1 MTDFF
6 LLNKNH
12 SNNSIMKT
20 SITLCFIF
28 FLSFASNAQQKNI
41 DSILQKIGTEKN
53 PNIRIDIIYALYF
66 NTIETNPASGI
77 EQQQKVLLLS
87 QQQKDK
93 IGEAMALSMTGANYR
108 QLGNTIKAME
118 YNFKALEMAEQTG
131 NLKLI
136 AVINNALGNIYNDRE
151 DFVKAIERYG
161 VSEAAATKIKD
172 EKIQSFALVN
182 LGTAN
187 LLSNKLDAALSFTQ
201 RAYELCLRNNYTDY
215 LSSILTQLG
224 SIQGKLNNPTLAVSY
239 YNLAIIEAKKTNYPR
254 LFYFAYNGLAKYYF
268 DNKNNDSSI
277 VYAKKAVEAVKYSN
291 FPNLMVK
298 PAKMLLDLYEN
309 TNSDSAIKYFKLYR
323 DANENLF
330 STKAIQQTQLMT
342 LEEEIRQRELSTEK
356 KTAAENRKHNIQY
369 VLIAI
374 GIVTFIILYLLLSR
388 RIITNTKVIEFFGV
402 VALLIVFE
410 FLNLFLHPLLENITN
425 HSPFLMLLALVCIA
439 SLLVPLHH
447 KLEHWATKKLVEK
460 NKRIRLASAK
470 KTIEELEKNG

>member
-1 MTDFF
+1 MKIIITCTIA
-6 LLNKNH
+6 LLQ
-12 SNNSIMKT
+12 I
-20 SITLCFIF
+20 FICY
-28 FLSFASNAQQKNI
+28 AQDL
-41 DSILQKIGTEKN
+41 DSVLRKIAVEKN

-66 NTIETNPASGI
+66 NTLETDPTTGI
-77 EQQQKVLLLS
+77 EHQQKVLALS
-87 QQQKDK
+87 LQQKDK
-93 IGEAMALSMTGANYR
+93 IGESMALSMTGANYR
-108 QLGNTIKAME
+108 QLGNSIKAME
-118 YNFKALEMAEQTG
+118 YNFKALAIAEQTG

-151 DFVKAIERYG
+151 DFVKAIQLYE
-161 VSEAAATKIKD
+161 VSETAASKIKD

-187 LLSNKLDAALSFTQ
+187 LLSNKLGAALTFTQ

-224 SIQGKLNNPTLAVSY
+224 NIQGKLNNPTLAVSY
-239 YNLAIIEAKKTNYPR
+239 YNLAIVEAKKTNYPR

-268 DNKNNDSSI
+268 ANKNNDSSI
-277 VYAKKAVEAVKYSN
+277 VYAKKAIEAMQHSN
-291 FPNLMVK
+291 FPNLMVS
-298 PAKMLLDLYEN
+298 PAKMLLDMYEN

-330 STKAIQQTQLMT
+330 SIKAIQQIQLMT
-342 LEEEIRQRELSTEK
+342 LEEEIRQRELLSEK
-356 KTAAENRKHNIQY
+356 KLATERRKQNIQY
-369 VLIAI
+369 ALIAI
-374 GIVTFIILYLLLSR
+374 GIIVLLTLYLLLSR
-388 RIITNTKVIEFFGV
+388 SFITSTKLIEFFGV
-402 VALLIVFE
+402 VTLLIVFE

-425 HSPFLMLLALVCIA
+425 HSPLLMLLALVCIA

-470 KTIEELEKNG
+470 KTIAELEEKDK

>member
-1 MTDFF
+1 
-6 LLNKNH
+6 
-12 SNNSIMKT
+12 MKII
-20 SITLCFIF
+20 ITYCFILF
-28 FLSFASNAQQKNI
+28 GITICNAQQKSI
-41 DSILQKIGTEKN
+41 DSVLQKIVAEKE

-66 NTIETNPASGI
+66 NTLETNPASGI
-77 EQQQKVLLLS
+77 EHQQKVLLLC

-93 IGEAMALSMTGANYR
+93 VGEAMALSMTGANYR

-118 YNFKALEMAEQTG
+118 YNFKALEIAEHTG

-151 DFVKAIERYG
+151 DFAKATKLYAA
-161 VSEAAATKIKD
+161 SEAAAAKIKE

-182 LGTAN
+182 LGTAY
-187 LLSNKLDAALSFTQ
+187 LSLNKLDSALTFTQ

-277 VYAKKAVEAVKYSN
+277 VYSKKAVDAVMRSN
-291 FPNLMVK
+291 FPSLMVK
-298 PAKMLLDLYEN
+298 PAKMLLDIYEN

-342 LEEEIRQRELSTEK
+342 LEEEIRQRELSSEK
-356 KTAAENRKHNIQY
+356 KITEEHRKHNIQY
-369 VLIAI
+369 ALMAI
-374 GIVTFIILYLLLSR
+374 GIIVLFTLYLLLSR
-388 RIITNTKVIEFFGV
+388 SFITSTKLIEFFGV

-425 HSPFLMLLALVCIA
+425 HSPLLMLLALVCIA

-470 KTIEELEKNG
+470 KTIAELEEKDK